1 MSSRTARREYLQAL
15 AQFERACMDYAKA
28 MEQVLEPPEPTG
40 TQPTSLLSPFG
51 PRKPAKR
58 ASSASLPR
66 TNASRCIGA

>member
-28 MEQVLEPPEPTG
+28 MERVLDPVETAG
-40 TQPTSLLSPFG
+40 TPPTSLLSPFG

-66 TNASRCIGA
+66 ANASRRIGA